1 MFKELYFKDVDS
13 EDFTDLIEIINKEP
27 SEFNHFLLFN
37 LEVINVSIEQLST
50 EKTKL
55 IELSAI
61 RQLVATFYFVKRI
74 EAIFSERTEEVKI
87 TTSEAESIKIN
98 VEAIINGVEKVAELN
113 KENMLKVDPSIL
125 LIYLTT

>member
-27 SEFNHFLLFN
+27 SKFNYFLLFN
-37 LEVINVSIEQLST
+37 IEAINESIEQLST
-50 EKTKL
+50 DKTKL

-61 RQLVATFYFVKRI
+61 RQLVATFYLVKRI
-74 EAIFSERTEEVKI
+74 EAIFSERNEEVKI

-113 KENMLKVDPSIL
+113 KKNMVEVDP
-125 LIYLTT
+125 

>member
-50 EKTKL
+50 EKTTL

>member
-27 SEFNHFLLFN
+27 SKFNYFLLFN
-37 LEVINVSIEQLST
+37 IEAINESIEQLST
-50 EKTKL
+50 DKTKL

-61 RQLVATFYFVKRI
+61 RQLVATFYLVKRI
-74 EAIFSERTEEVKI
+74 EAIFSERNEEVKI

-113 KENMLKVDPSIL
+113 KKNMVEVDPSIL